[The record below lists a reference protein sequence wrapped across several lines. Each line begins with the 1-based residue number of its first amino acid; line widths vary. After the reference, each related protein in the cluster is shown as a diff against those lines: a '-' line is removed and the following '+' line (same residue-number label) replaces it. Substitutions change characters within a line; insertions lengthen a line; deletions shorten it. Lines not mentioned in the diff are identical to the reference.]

1 MRSNFSVCV
10 FVVRNL
16 MKTFFRSILFSL
28 TFFVFISPLI
38 THAQAIDTPAHPDE
52 YLRGTILQ
60 ISPPETT
67 DDFIDSLQKVRVKVK
82 PKNATTY
89 EVDAEFNNL
98 PQTTTDDLH
107 VGEEVIV
114 LKSFAFN
121 DEVRYLVTDKYRLPS
136 LAWLVAIFFAVAVIF
151 AGIRGITSTLGLGF
165 SLLVLLGFTVPRIV
179 AGADPFI
186 TAIISAFVIAIVSL
200 TVAHGFKKQ
209 TGLALISTLITLSL
223 SVGLAQFFVTTAKL
237 LGLGTEDALYLQFGG
252 MGTINF
258 RGLLLA
264 GIVIGVLGVL
274 DDVTTAQ
281 TATIKAIKDT
291 SPTIEFKQLL
301 FHGLSVGREHIT
313 SLVNTLALAYA
324 GASLPL
330 LLAFSSNGSNIPLW
344 AVLNSEM
351 ISQEIVRT
359 LVGSTA
365 LILAVPISTV
375 VSAFYYGRLKRNQ

>member
-1 MRSNFSVCV
+1 
-10 FVVRNL
+10 